1 MLDSKQIIR
10 RFLNAKSKN
19 FYAICKAQAKKK
31 KTEQKKRN
39 ETKIENRFKKIE
51 FSQHNTIFYENLIT

>member
-31 KTEQKKRN
+31 KKQNKKKEMRQKS
-39 ETKIENRFKKIE
+39 KIDFKKL
-51 FSQHNTIFYENLIT
+51 NLVNIIPFFMRI

>member
-31 KTEQKKRN
+31 KQNKKKEMRQKS
-39 ETKIENRFKKIE
+39 KIDFKKL
-51 FSQHNTIFYENLIT
+51 NLVNIIPFFMRI